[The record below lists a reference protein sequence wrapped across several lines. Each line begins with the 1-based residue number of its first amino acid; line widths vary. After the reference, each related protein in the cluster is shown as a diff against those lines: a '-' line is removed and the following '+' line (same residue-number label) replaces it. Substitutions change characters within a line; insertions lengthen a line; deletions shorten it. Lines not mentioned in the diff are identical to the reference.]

1 MGDVKAAFDE
11 WAATNDIDDL
21 HALDIFARGWHAHAA
36 KQDAAGQKLADAC
49 RGVLLGRWT
58 QRRKNLINDL
68 AAWDAAQEG
77 GK

>member
-49 RGVLLGRWT
+49 RGVLLNRPGASID
-58 QRRKNLINDL
+58 LITAL